1 MLLNYPDIYS
11 KVIFLRNG
19 KENKL
24 PKWSTFK
31 SHTNPRTLKY
41 TYIKRKFSPIVSGMY
56 VVCNY
61 NDRYGRV
68 GVESVTHGNCE

>member
-41 TYIKRKFSPIVSGMY
+41 TYRENFLPLFLECM
-56 VVCNY
+56 
-61 NDRYGRV
+61 
-68 GVESVTHGNCE
+68 